1 MIKQLPGLD
10 LIYITEGNTPGF
22 AAKAILENTVARR
35 TGSQKDIELTRAGE
49 IGKGF
54 AVVAEQ
60 IRKLA
65 SQFTKSTADI
75 VTLISSIQENMKQ
88 AEKASEVVAVQS
100 EKNTQIAET
109 ADNIAS
115 MAKNQENVVTQ
126 FIIYK
131 ND

>member
-1 MIKQLPGLD
+1 M
-10 LIYITEGNTPGF
+10 
-22 AAKAILENTVARR
+22 
-35 TGSQKDIELTRAGE
+35 
-49 IGKGF
+49 
-54 AVVAEQ
+54 AEQ

-65 SQFTKSTADI
+65 SQSTKSPDDI
-75 VTLISSIQENMKQ
+75 VTLISSIQEITKQ

>member
-1 MIKQLPGLD
+1 
-10 LIYITEGNTPGF
+10 
-22 AAKAILENTVARR
+22 
-35 TGSQKDIELTRAGE
+35 
-49 IGKGF
+49 
-54 AVVAEQ
+54 VAEQ

-65 SQFTKSTADI
+65 SQSTKSPDDI

>member
-1 MIKQLPGLD
+1 
-10 LIYITEGNTPGF
+10 
-22 AAKAILENTVARR
+22 
-35 TGSQKDIELTRAGE
+35 
-49 IGKGF
+49 
-54 AVVAEQ
+54 VAEQ

-65 SQFTKSTADI
+65 SQSTKSPDDI
-75 VTLISSIQENMKQ
+75 VTLISSIQEITKQ

>member
-1 MIKQLPGLD
+1 M
-10 LIYITEGNTPGF
+10 
-22 AAKAILENTVARR
+22 
-35 TGSQKDIELTRAGE
+35 
-49 IGKGF
+49 
-54 AVVAEQ
+54 AEQ

-65 SQFTKSTADI
+65 SQSTKSPDDI
-75 VTLISSIQENMKQ
+75 VTLISSIQEITKQ

-100 EKNTQIAET
+100 EKNTQIAEI